1 MNSRGKQFIWKYKG
15 NNVDEKNRKHFA
27 MLTPYHT
34 PLRYVTLT
42 NVEKRTLL
50 FCGKFCHHI
59 DDYYSIDETDFNF
72 LTRKFQEMEDVRL
85 RVTSSSLTNFLIID
99 TVVNQSNH
107 FMLCHQTSSH
117 LHPWQRGHLSSRRM
131 TIIINYHEDFLL
143 FVKSVNDYRLRN
155 LEERYRIIYAHRH
168 RIDTP
173 NHTENTENTAAN
185 FPLST
190 EVPLKSVIWTR
201 RTTITGLYTVH
212 QRVHQWW
219 SHNRACWLI
228 CRSFQ
233 IH

>member
-1 MNSRGKQFIWKYKG
+1 
-15 NNVDEKNRKHFA
+15 
-27 MLTPYHT
+27 
-34 PLRYVTLT
+34 
-42 NVEKRTLL
+42 
-50 FCGKFCHHI
+50 
-59 DDYYSIDETDFNF
+59 
-72 LTRKFQEMEDVRL
+72 
-85 RVTSSSLTNFLIID
+85 
-99 TVVNQSNH
+99 
-107 FMLCHQTSSH
+107 
-117 LHPWQRGHLSSRRM
+117 M

-212 QRVHQWW
+212 QRVHQ
-219 SHNRACWLI
+219 
-228 CRSFQ
+228 
-233 IH
+233 